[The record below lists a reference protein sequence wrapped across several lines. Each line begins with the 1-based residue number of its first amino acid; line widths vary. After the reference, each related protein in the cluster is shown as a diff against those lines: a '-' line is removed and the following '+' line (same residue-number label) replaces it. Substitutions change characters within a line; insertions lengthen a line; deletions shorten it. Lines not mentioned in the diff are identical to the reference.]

1 MARINIFYD
10 SFYFMITAAQIRAAR
25 AMLRWPVRI
34 LAAESGV
41 SVPTIQRM
49 ELVSGIP
56 STLSRNLDAIRRTLE
71 GAGIVFIDD
80 DGNGVGVRL
89 KPDRSDSLG

>member
-1 MARINIFYD
+1 
-10 SFYFMITAAQIRAAR
+10 MITTEQIRAAR
-25 AMLRWPVRI
+25 AMLRWPIRK

-49 ELVSGIP
+49 ETVDGIP
-56 STLSRNLDAIRRTLE
+56 GGLSRNLDMIQRTLE
-71 GAGIVFIDD
+71 DAGIVFIDD

-89 KPDRSDSLG
+89 KPDRSKRSG